1 MKIRRIKLLIANGW
15 FKVVCMVSYSLLSM
29 FSGNASA
36 QERKDTSVTGINMD
50 SVVANFDKLSLDSIN
65 THINGFVIGNNYIM
79 ERNQGYRA
87 RAYGPQYPLGQYPLL
102 VLDGNVIDTFSVDM
116 QCLDSIAWAKVY
128 FDDACAARLFG
139 LKKRQI
145 KFASMLSPSAG
156 TAIWGQRGANGVIEV
171 QTKWWYRKHKK
182 TRKQEQL

>member
-15 FKVVCMVSYSLLSM
+15 FKIVCFVSYSL
-29 FSGNASA
+29 FSTFCSNASA
-36 QERKDTSVTGINMD
+36 QEQKNTPDTKMD
-50 SVVANFDKLSLDSIN
+50 NIIVNFDKIAIDSIN
-65 THINGFVIGNNYIM
+65 VLINGVKINYAYIQ
-79 ERNQGYRA
+79 EQNQGYRA

-102 VLDGNVIDTFSVDM
+102 VLDGNVIDTFSVNM

-145 KFASMLSPSAG
+145 KTAAMWSPSAG
-156 TAIWGQRGANGVIEV
+156 TAVWGQRGSNGVIEV
-171 QTKWWYRKHKK
+171 QTKRWYRKHKK
-182 TRKQEQL
+182 K

>member
-15 FKVVCMVSYSLLSM
+15 FKTVCLVSYSLFSM
-29 FSGNASA
+29 LCSNASA
-36 QERKDTSVTGINMD
+36 QGQKNTPD
-50 SVVANFDKLSLDSIN
+50 SNIDSIIANFDKLSLDSIN
-65 THINGFVIGNNYIM
+65 THINGFVISNNYIM

-145 KFASMLSPSAG
+145 KIASMLSPSAG

-171 QTKWWYRKHKK
+171 QTKRWYRKHKK

>member
-15 FKVVCMVSYSLLSM
+15 FKTVCLVSYSLFSM
-29 FSGNASA
+29 LCSNASA
-36 QERKDTSVTGINMD
+36 QGQKNTPD
-50 SVVANFDKLSLDSIN
+50 SNIDSIIANFDKLSLDSIN
-65 THINGFVIGNNYIM
+65 THINGFVISNNYIM

-128 FDDACAARLFG
+128 FDDASV
-139 LKKRQI
+139 
-145 KFASMLSPSAG
+145 ASTHALNNKYMLWGGETSTSTKNPSNDS
-156 TAIWGQRGANGVIEV
+156 I
-171 QTKWWYRKHKK
+171 
-182 TRKQEQL
+182 L